1 MDRQTVDAFLGAHKQ
16 LVLATIRR
24 DGRAQLSNVLGVY
37 RAGELLVS
45 TRESSAKYRNV
56 QRDPRVTA
64 VIQGDN
70 FFQYLVVD
78 GRARFTRMPEALPLL
93 REYYEMASG
102 GPHPNWDEY
111 DEAMAQEQRVVL
123 HISIDGTRGFNV

>member
-1 MDRQTVDAFLGAHKQ
+1 MDRQTVDAFLRAHKQ

-45 TRESSAKYRNV
+45 TRESGAKYRNV

-70 FFQYLVVD
+70 FFQYLVID

-93 REYYEMASG
+93 RE
-102 GPHPNWDEY
+102 
-111 DEAMAQEQRVVL
+111 
-123 HISIDGTRGFNV
+123 

>member
-45 TRESSAKYRNV
+45 TRESGAKYRNV

>member
-1 MDRQTVDAFLGAHKQ
+1 MDRQTVDAFLRAHKQ

-123 HISIDGTRGFNV
+123 HISIDGTHGFNV

>member
-37 RAGELLVS
+37 RAGELLGS
-45 TRESSAKYRNV
+45 TRESSAKDRNV

-123 HISIDGTRGFNV
+123 HISIDGTHGFNV

>member
-123 HISIDGTRGFNV
+123 HISIDGTHGFNV